1 MFIKTPS
8 SSSSSTPVIS
18 PLATTTSISST
29 LLSRSTSIEAGIKR
43 KVSTSTTPSIPEAP
57 QTSESVE
64 SKKPKVD
71 QPQPKVVLRD
81 PRLIRPNE
89 TTAAANTPS
98 VFEALKRL
106 FRDIQA
112 GKTEALTSVE
122 SLASDVDKLSDAEK
136 LELRNEFQ
144 KIDSLKSLI
153 GRLYDRGSEDMDI
166 CSPEPE
172 AAQVASVSVPSEPSK
187 DEQPKSSVEKD
198 DEKKAPAASLNDAD
212 LLIQQLKTAPTNKK
226 ITVHLPKSIKENPK
240 ELVKFYEFVNGI
252 N

>member
-1 MFIKTPS
+1 M
-8 SSSSSTPVIS
+8 
-18 PLATTTSISST
+18 
-29 LLSRSTSIEAGIKR
+29 
-43 KVSTSTTPSIPEAP
+43 
-57 QTSESVE
+57 E

-71 QPQPKVVLRD
+71 QPQPKAVLRD

-89 TTAAANTPS
+89 TTAANTPS

-144 KIDSLKSLI
+144 KFDSLKSLV

-172 AAQVASVSVPSEPSK
+172 KAQVVSVSSEPSK
-187 DEQPKSSVEKD
+187 DEQSKSSVEKD